1 MKHQRKSQVSS
12 GGREPGFALLL
23 AGVLATG
30 LREWQKNDIARR
42 VQLEAAKPLECDAIP
57 SLCDGHLNSQATSLK
72 NVLFTRSVV
81 TKRRR
86 AVSLQGLRF
95 KVPAQCDNEIRDYK

>member
-30 LREWQKNDIARR
+30 LREWQKNDTARR
-42 VQLEAAKPLECDAIP
+42 VEVERSENKTDAAKPLECDGLP
-57 SLCDGHLNSQATSLK
+57 SLCDGATLTTTQP
-72 NVLFTRSVV
+72 L
-81 TKRRR
+81 
-86 AVSLQGLRF
+86 
-95 KVPAQCDNEIRDYK
+95 